1 MKNQTVNNKQNVK
14 LYKYSYDDDDID
26 LSFEE
31 K

>member
-14 LYKYSYDDDDID
+14 LYKYSYDDDID